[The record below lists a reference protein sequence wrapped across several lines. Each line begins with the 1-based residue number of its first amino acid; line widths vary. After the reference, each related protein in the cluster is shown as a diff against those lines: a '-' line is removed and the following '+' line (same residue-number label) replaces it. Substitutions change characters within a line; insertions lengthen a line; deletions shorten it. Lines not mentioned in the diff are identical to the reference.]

1 MDGVK
6 PLDKIYREKLFSFS
20 DKKSDG
26 KIPWLEKKKRKN
38 QNKNI

>member
-20 DKKSDG
+20 DKKNLMEKSPDR
-26 KIPWLEKKKRKN
+26 KKK
-38 QNKNI
+38 NKKKKSE